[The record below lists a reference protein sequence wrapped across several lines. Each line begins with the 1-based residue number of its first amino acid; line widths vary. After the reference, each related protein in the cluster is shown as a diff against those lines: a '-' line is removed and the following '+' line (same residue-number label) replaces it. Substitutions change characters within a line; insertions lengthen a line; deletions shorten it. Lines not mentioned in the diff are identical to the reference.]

1 VIASPNNARL
11 PIITV
16 TSGAVSLGDF
26 YSRVIVGLPYLSD
39 IETLDID
46 SPQGASLKGQKID
59 ISKLGFMVALSRSIW
74 GGGLPPTDDAINP
87 LENLQ
92 EVPLPTDDNYEKYL
106 TQYIDANIISQWTSD
121 GRVFIRSVDPVA
133 ANITSV
139 VKHGFIPGPG

>member
-1 VIASPNNARL
+1 
-11 PIITV
+11 
-16 TSGAVSLGDF
+16 
-26 YSRVIVGLPYLSD
+26 
-39 IETLDID
+39 
-46 SPQGASLKGQKID
+46 
-59 ISKLGFMVALSRSIW
+59 MVAQSRSIW